1 MTRLITPR
9 MDILP
14 EVQRQL
20 WRELQPTR
28 ELGLVL
34 YGGTAI
40 ALQLGH
46 RTSVDFDFFT
56 EQPLNV
62 AAIRSALRFLARG
75 HVLQEQPDTLSIQVA
90 AETVADEFANVSFFG
105 SVGIGRVGEPMLTG
119 DGVLSIA
126 SLDDLMATKVKVLLQ
141 RVEAKDYRDIAAMIE
156 AGVSLAKGL
165 ASARQMYGPAFQPS
179 ESLKAMVYFEG
190 GDLHTLT
197 ARVKETLVYAA
208 RAVRELPDVE
218 IASRSLS
225 LQRRSQSSTN

>member
-1 MTRLITPR
+1 MTRLVRPR
-9 MDILP
+9 MDVLP

-20 WRELQPTR
+20 WPALRPAED
-28 ELGLVL
+28 LGFVL

-56 EQPLNV
+56 ERPLDV
-62 AAIRSALRFLARG
+62 AAIRSDFPFMARG
-75 HVLQEQPDTLSIQVA
+75 RVLQEQPDTFSVQVPAESIP
-90 AETVADEFANVSFFG
+90 DEVVNVSFFG
-105 SVGIGRVGEPMLTG
+105 SIGIGRVGVPHLTD

-126 SLDDLMATKVKVLLQ
+126 SLDDLMATKVKVILQ
-141 RVEAKDYRDIAAMIE
+141 RVEAKDYQDIAAMIG

-190 GDLHTLT
+190 GDLHTLSKE
-197 ARVKETLVYAA
+197 VKDTLIYAT
-208 RAVRELPDVE
+208 RAVHDLPDIE

-225 LQRRSQSSTN
+225 RPRSEPPFA